1 MPRATPSSR
10 RGASHGGSDWVC
22 SSVVALVGLHSACV
36 VGVLAR
42 LQAIDERV
50 SERGRGLGGALC
62 SRGRLVYEEQ
72 RARGAGMEAWRQWP
86 VPESDVGFRAG
97 RPTNLPCTSPNGAT
111 ALVARLRLLER
122 RPSRYALWKIIAPV
136 SQYYYY
142 YILGIR
148 WWAFLKDQY
157 YHHPP
162 IFTILTIFWHC
173 LSWTSRL
180 HRIRAAYRCH
190 PSSPI
195 PLALFIARY
204 LPLPDTRHSQL
215 AAPPHPRIG
224 ARSFR
229 VLLTLQIRM

>member
-1 MPRATPSSR
+1 MPRELAVIAAR
-10 RGASHGGSDWVC
+10 RLPRRQRLGGS
-22 SSVVALVGLHSACV
+22 SVVGLHSACV

-62 SRGRLVYEEQ
+62 SRGRLVYEQQQ

-136 SQYYYY
+136 SQCYY
-142 YILGIR
+142 YILGVRWGAFSKRSILSPIR
-148 WWAFLKDQY
+148 PSL
-157 YHHPP
+157 
-162 IFTILTIFWHC
+162 
-173 LSWTSRL
+173 
-180 HRIRAAYRCH
+180 
-190 PSSPI
+190 PSSGS
-195 PLALFIARY
+195 AF
-204 LPLPDTRHSQL
+204 
-215 AAPPHPRIG
+215 
-224 ARSFR
+224 
-229 VLLTLQIRM
+229 V